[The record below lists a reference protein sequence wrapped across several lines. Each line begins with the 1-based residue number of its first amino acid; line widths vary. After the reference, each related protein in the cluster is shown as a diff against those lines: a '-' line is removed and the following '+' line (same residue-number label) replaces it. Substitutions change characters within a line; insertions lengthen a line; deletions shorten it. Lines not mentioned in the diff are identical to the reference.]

1 VTAPIAKRRVEHQVA
16 PPPDALAPSAEE
28 CSVLDTAL
36 AADAPSPR
44 TATTPASSASPSDG
58 SQASPPDGSQ
68 ASAGVAVTTT
78 ATETAPETA
87 PGTASELSA
96 ELSATRAQLLEL
108 QATRRAEQVSASDD
122 L

>member
-16 PPPDALAPSAEE
+16 PPDAFAPSAEE

-36 AADAPSPR
+36 AVDAPSPR

-58 SQASPPDGSQ
+58 AQASPSDGSQ

-108 QATRRAEQVSASDD
+108 QATRRAEQVRLIDG
-122 L
+122 